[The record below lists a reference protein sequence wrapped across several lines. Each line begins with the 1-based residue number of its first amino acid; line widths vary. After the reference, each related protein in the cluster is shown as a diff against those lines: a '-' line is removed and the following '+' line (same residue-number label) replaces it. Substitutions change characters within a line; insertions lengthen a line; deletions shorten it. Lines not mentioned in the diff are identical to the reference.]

1 MATLLTMIRSGF
13 STDGYY
19 KSMNQALMRL
29 NNEYTML
36 HYPYHVSEGE
46 SFFAAQKNLTDYCIN
61 ALPSLEGK
69 KVLEIGCGNGVQAAY
84 IREKFNPAYMKA
96 IDLNAANV
104 EIARSEALRLGVNG
118 VDYEVG
124 DAQDLKGI
132 ADQEFDVVIN
142 IESAFHYPDKPAFLR
157 EVKRVLRPGGYFL
170 IADILAT
177 PVRGNATKKRWK
189 KGMHLN
195 HWPQTVYEEEL
206 DRAALQ
212 VEKLDDITKQVIRGF
227 QNYRFWLKNMQKG
240 GFLQDQF
247 LKLFYTINVELNI
260 RLLKKRRDYVV
271 ITGVRPEDTPQSRQ
285 G

>member
-1 MATLLTMIRSGF
+1 MANLLTMIRSGLT
-13 STDGYY
+13 TDGYY

-69 KVLEIGCGNGVQAAY
+69 KVLEIGCGNGIQAAY
-84 IREKFNPAYMKA
+84 IKDKFRPAYMKA

-104 EIARSEALRLGVNG
+104 EIARSEAARLGVKG

-157 EVKRVLRPGGYFL
+157 EVKRVLKPGGHFL

-195 HWPQTVYEEEL
+195 HWQRPVYVEEL

-212 VEKLDDITKQVIRGF
+212 VEKLDDITKEVIRGF
-227 QNYRFWLKNMQKG
+227 QNYRFWLKNMHRG

-271 ITGVRPEDTPQSRQ
+271 ITGVRPADAPRSRQ
-285 G
+285 R

>member
-1 MATLLTMIRSGF
+1 MANLLTMIRSGF
-13 STDGYY
+13 TTDGYY

-69 KVLEIGCGNGVQAAY
+69 KVLEIGCGNGIQAAY
-84 IREKFNPAYMKA
+84 IKDKFRPAYMKA

-104 EIARSEALRLGVNG
+104 EIARSEAARLGVIG

-157 EVKRVLRPGGYFL
+157 EVKRVLRPGGHFL
-170 IADILAT
+170 IADILSA
-177 PVRGNATKKRWK
+177 PIRGNATKKRWK

-195 HWPQTVYEEEL
+195 HWPLKMYEEEL
-206 DRAALQ
+206 DRAVLH
-212 VEKLDDITKQVIRGF
+212 VEKLDDITAEVIRGF
-227 QNYRFWLKNMQKG
+227 QNYRFWLKNMNKG

-271 ITGVRPEDTPQSRQ
+271 ITGMRPEESPRSR
-285 G
+285 GK